1 VEILTAKQMR
11 AIDRRAIERFGVPE
25 LVLME
30 NAGVQMLAFLVQRFS
45 DLALR
50 RLLLLCGRG
59 NNGGDA
65 FVVARHLKNRG
76 IPFQI
81 VLFGRCSEVK
91 GSAGV
96 NLEAIRRLGVEPLEV
111 RVSGDWSRARKL
123 LSDSDLV
130 VDGILGTG
138 LSRPVE
144 GLLAKVFRDV
154 NDSEA
159 EVVAVDIPSGLSGDS
174 AEIPGPCLAADHT
187 VTFARPKVPHIF
199 PPAEALCGR
208 LHVVDVSIP
217 HEAVEAE
224 GVDLHLMREADLL
237 PLFPIRRTDS
247 HKGHY
252 GHVLVVAGSR
262 GKGGAARMVAMGALR
277 AGCGLVTAAVPSG
290 IMPGFVSRAM
300 EAMTEGLAE
309 TPEGTISR
317 RALTSLQR
325 SMRGKRVVAIGPGLT
340 THPETKKL
348 VLDLV
353 PRIPVPVVLDA
364 DGINAFAGVDKALSG
379 RKRPLVLTPHP
390 GEMARLLGLRT
401 EEVLSR
407 RIELA
412 RDFARRR
419 CCHLVLKGHR
429 SLVATPA
436 GSVFV
441 NSTGNPGMATGGSG
455 DVLTGILAGLIAQE
469 IEMEAAVR
477 LGVYLHGLAGD
488 LAAAKVGEVP
498 LTARDILAQLPA
510 AVARFRRAGELGV
523 PSRRSA

>member
-1 VEILTAKQMR
+1 
-11 AIDRRAIERFGVPE
+11 
-25 LVLME
+25 
-30 NAGVQMLAFLVQRFS
+30 
-45 DLALR
+45 
-50 RLLLLCGRG
+50 
-59 NNGGDA
+59 
-65 FVVARHLKNRG
+65 
-76 IPFQI
+76 
-81 VLFGRCSEVK
+81 
-91 GSAGV
+91 
-96 NLEAIRRLGVEPLEV
+96 
-111 RVSGDWSRARKL
+111 
-123 LSDSDLV
+123 
-130 VDGILGTG
+130 
-138 LSRPVE
+138 
-144 GLLAKVFRDV
+144 
-154 NDSEA
+154 
-159 EVVAVDIPSGLSGDS
+159 
-174 AEIPGPCLAADHT
+174 
-187 VTFARPKVPHIF
+187 
-199 PPAEALCGR
+199 
-208 LHVVDVSIP
+208 
-217 HEAVEAE
+217 
-224 GVDLHLMREADLL
+224 
-237 PLFPIRRTDS
+237 
-247 HKGHY
+247 
-252 GHVLVVAGSR
+252 
-262 GKGGAARMVAMGALR
+262 
-277 AGCGLVTAAVPSG
+277 
-290 IMPGFVSRAM
+290 
-300 EAMTEGLAE
+300 
-309 TPEGTISR
+309 
-317 RALTSLQR
+317 
-325 SMRGKRVVAIGPGLT
+325 MRGKRVVAIGPGLT